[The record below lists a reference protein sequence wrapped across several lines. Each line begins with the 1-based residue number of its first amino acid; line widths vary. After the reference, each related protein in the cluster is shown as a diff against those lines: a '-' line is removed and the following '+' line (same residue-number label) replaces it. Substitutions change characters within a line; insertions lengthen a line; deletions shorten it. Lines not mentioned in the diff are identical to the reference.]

1 LAKISLILVLISLVG
16 NRLPWLNVMAMLMF
30 LLSYIRFGTDW
41 ACERDFV
48 PHSTVRWVKWAYVFW
63 VASYLL
69 TQAPLSNLVSFDFL
83 RRDGALLFAYLPLLV
98 IGNYGLPQSFLQ
110 RSVALYLSLI
120 SAVGVLGGALYLE
133 ALSNLSLSSWV
144 LPQDWQ
150 IITTSQ
156 LAGNEFHGF
165 FEAHNSA
172 GAIYGLA
179 SCLSLALLIFTE
191 RFRLWSLPSFW
202 FAASF
207 VGLML
212 SKSRT
217 AYVAFLATSL
227 IMLVGKMRNWRKV
240 VKVVMFLIAPM
251 VYFAL
256 LQPEVSERA
265 GEVTSTDDVNVVER
279 LVYFERAKDD
289 FLASPLIGIGFG
301 RYNDEYL
308 SYTGIRNIFY
318 VATGGEVVNEST
330 HAHNSY
336 LHFLAEGGVLG
347 LVLMMGIWV
356 SAYRWARGMQDRF
369 PQGTFAYAF
378 SIGIQACI
386 IFEFFDSFT
395 EHSMGTA
402 ITSLTVFTL
411 FGILR
416 NLAGTGSALDGAIV
430 SVSSFSIPP
439 TRPALT

>member
-1 LAKISLILVLISLVG
+1 LAKIALILVLISLVG

-30 LLSYIRFGTDW
+30 LVSYIWFGTDW

-48 PHSTVRWVKWAYVFW
+48 PHSTIRWVKWAYVFW
-63 VASYLL
+63 LASYLL
-69 TQAPLSNLVSFDFL
+69 TRAPLSNLVSFDFL

-98 IGNYGLPQSFLQ
+98 IGNYGLPQAFLQ

-120 SAVGVLGGALYLE
+120 SAVGVLGAALYLE

-240 VKVVMFLIAPM
+240 VKVAMFLIAPV

-308 SYTGIRNIFY
+308 AYSGIRNIFY

-356 SAYRWARGMQDRF
+356 SAYRWARKMQDRF
-369 PQGTFAYAF
+369 PLGTFAYAF

-430 SVSSFSIPP
+430 SVRSFSSPP